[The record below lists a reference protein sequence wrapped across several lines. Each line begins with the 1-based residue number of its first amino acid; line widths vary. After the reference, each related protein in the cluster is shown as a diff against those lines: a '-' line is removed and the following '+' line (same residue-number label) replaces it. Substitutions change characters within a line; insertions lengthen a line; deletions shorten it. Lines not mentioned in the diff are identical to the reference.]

1 MIIIASGPVIVEGR
15 KVLVNKHGD
24 TPFWKFCGGRLESM
38 DTTLVEA
45 CRREAKEE
53 MGIDLEMLSQDPSF
67 FYTTKETPEGIVDVI
82 LVHYLAKRVGEIK
95 PGDDIREWKWLPID
109 RLESEDLAPN
119 IKPMLR
125 EFGFLE

>member
-1 MIIIASGPVIVEGR
+1 
-15 KVLVNKHGD
+15 
-24 TPFWKFCGGRLESM
+24 
-38 DTTLVEA
+38 
-45 CRREAKEE
+45 
-53 MGIDLEMLSQDPSF
+53 MGIDLEMFFQDLSF

-82 LVHYLAKRVGEIK
+82 LVYYFVKCVGEIK